1 MTERTCFHRT
11 DSSGTATITLNRPAV
26 RNALDGPT
34 VESLIESLHE
44 LEEQPSIR
52 SIVLTS
58 AGKDFC
64 AGADLN
70 WMRGANDKM
79 TEEGAKIG
87 SKLAELMWALHT
99 HPKPTIAMVR
109 GAAFGGGA
117 GLVACCDIAL
127 AVENARFCFSEVR
140 LGLIPA
146 VISPYVMR
154 AIGERMSRRYF
165 LTGERFDAEEAY
177 RIGLVHEIV
186 AADELQAYADELAQA
201 LAAGGPCALTRTKE
215 LLAAVSSAPLDSNM
229 MFKTAEWIAE
239 VRQTTEAREGIKA
252 FLCKRKASWLQEKDA
267 DR

>member
-1 MTERTCFHRT
+1 MTEPTCFHRI
-11 DSSGTATITLNRPAV
+11 DSSGIATITLNRPNV

-34 VESLIESLHE
+34 VASLLESLRA
-44 LEEQPSIR
+44 LEEQSSVR

-70 WMRGANDKM
+70 WMRGSNDKM
-79 TEEGAKIG
+79 TMEDAQVGL
-87 SKLAELMWALHT
+87 KLAELMWTLHA
-99 HPKPTIAMVR
+99 HPKPTIALVR

-127 AVENARFCFSEVR
+127 AAKDARFCFSEVR

-146 VISPYVMR
+146 VISPYVVR

-165 LTGERFDAEEAY
+165 LTAERFDAEEAY
-177 RIGLVHEIV
+177 RIGLIHEIV
-186 AADELQAYADELAQA
+186 AADKLQADADELVCA

-215 LLAAVSSAPLDSNM
+215 LLDAVSSSPLDRNM
-229 MFKTAEWIAE
+229 TCKTAEWIAE
-239 VRQTTEAREGIKA
+239 VRHTTEAQEGMRA
-252 FLCKRKASWLQEKDA
+252 FLRKRKASWLQEQDA